1 MTLHGLDERC
11 NKPADF
17 YKPCIRT
24 ASAFE
29 DNRFQRICQPPVLEL
44 VDTVTTWNGL
54 TLDDC
59 ETLHFIQGYLKV
71 CLEQLLQPQLI
82 RFRARILD
90 ELRSMDRGNCAVAS
104 FPETSVLRRCRF
116 HRAHLIEA
124 MLEALDA
131 PADHQGREHDT
142 SSQELLMLY
151 LWSLSCWLDIPNP
164 NTERT
169 AIDIRFQIYGV
180 SAAPFQLLNQAQVMS
195 SPDYLSFESLD
206 VLPLEGSS
214 IAIKPHYHPNI
225 SQELGGPHLHV
236 EYCIESNHPWIRW
249 DPRTRA
255 FTGLVPRFSRSS
267 DVPRDF
273 GQVCRLSS
281 LSSYSVIHL
290 LKIDIKAIAVL
301 GYGGSKVRLR
311 KTVRTRITLRV
322 LPPPSPPDQVATIF
336 PRRSP
341 QVEDQIGHGSHM
353 AYGLQSC
360 DLTQREKDND
370 SGYKSD
376 TANSDSPCLPLPT
389 VGFPD
394 LKSIMSYA
402 HPHQDKSSAS
412 ISHRSKISE
421 RSDPPVT
428 KSEKYNEEAEDLDCQ
443 YTPRGL
449 QKKNDA
455 CRWLDASVSP
465 KARKRQSYSATT
477 PRTVRRQPTVPPTE
491 SSKSQILGQAMGRS
505 EYSRHVEDKEN
516 SPIGN
521 VRAAVQLDFLVK
533 CQQDRQAR
541 KFPSSQVQQ
550 ISPKRQKGKQKDL
563 STWELRL
570 PLGDNSNL
578 RSYKHQPM
586 QRSEQV
592 PAPQATQEDATPLEP
607 LECFNKFSVLQDLSD
622 ASSARSVSDS
632 RAKAQAT
639 QEDAAPLEPLECFN
653 EFSVLQDLSDDSSG
667 RSLGENRACYPTPPT
682 SNFEPAPSGSDSPR
696 TAVLRSTAGRLRSDT
711 QSTGVSIASASC
723 IPAPPSPTKSSD
735 DLEGGFA
742 LSTRRDYDR
751 LKKVLESR
759 QAFDV
764 FRQPGL
770 SQVEKRQIVEA
781 LKMSVGNSASRS
793 SSLGM
798 PVDEYKGMTAEES
811 DGDKEDDEWDGGLS
825 DEDSNGDS
833 WAPRLWNGW

>member
-1 MTLHGLDERC
+1 MTLHGLEERY

-29 DNRFQRICQPPVLEL
+29 DNRFQRIRQPPVLEL

-59 ETLHFIQGYLKV
+59 ETLQFIQGYLKI

-82 RFRARILD
+82 RFRARVLD
-90 ELRSMDRGNCAVAS
+90 ELRSMHRGNCAAAS
-104 FPETSVLRRCRF
+104 LTETSVLHRCQF

-142 SSQELLMLY
+142 YSQELLMLY
-151 LWSLSCWLDIPNP
+151 LWSLNCWLDIPNP

-169 AIDIRFQIYGV
+169 AIDIRFQICGV

-195 SPDYLSFESLD
+195 SPDYLSFEGLD

-225 SQELGGPHLHV
+225 SRELGGPHLHV

-249 DPRTRA
+249 EPRTGA
-255 FTGLVPRFSRSS
+255 FIGLVPRFSQSS
-267 DVPRDF
+267 DVPRLF

-322 LPPPSPPDQVATIF
+322 LPPPSPPDQVAMIF

-341 QVEDQIGHGSHM
+341 QAEDQIGHVSNM
-353 AYGLQSC
+353 AHGLQSC
-360 DLTQREKDND
+360 DLTKREKDNV
-370 SGYKSD
+370 SGYNSD

-394 LKSIMSYA
+394 LKSIMSYP

-412 ISHRSKISE
+412 ISDRSKINE
-421 RSDPPVT
+421 RSEPPVT

-449 QKKNDA
+449 QKKKDA

-477 PRTVRRQPTVPPTE
+477 PRTVHRQPAVPPAE
-491 SSKSQILGQAMGRS
+491 SSKSQILGQAIDRS
-505 EYSRHVEDKEN
+505 EPSCHVEDKEN
-516 SPIGN
+516 SLIGN

-541 KFPSSQVQQ
+541 KVPSSQVQQ

-563 STWELRL
+563 SNWELRL

-578 RSYKHQPM
+578 RSYKYQPM

-592 PAPQATQEDATPLEP
+592 LAPQATQEDATPLEP

-622 ASSARSVSDS
+622 ASSARSVSCS
-632 RAKAQAT
+632 
-639 QEDAAPLEPLECFN
+639 
-653 EFSVLQDLSDDSSG
+653 
-667 RSLGENRACYPTPPT
+667 RACYPTPPT
-682 SNFEPAPSGSDSPR
+682 SDFEPAPSGSHSPR
-696 TAVLRSTAGRLRSDT
+696 TALLRSTAGRLRSDT
-711 QSTGVSIASASC
+711 QSTGLSIASASS
-723 IPAPPSPTKSSD
+723 IPAPPSPTKSGD

-742 LSTRRDYDR
+742 LSTRRDYDK

-759 QAFDV
+759 QAVDV

-770 SQVEKRQIVEA
+770 SQVEKRQMVEA
-781 LKMSVGNSASRS
+781 LKMSVGSSASRS
-793 SSLGM
+793 SSLAM
-798 PVDEYKGMTAEES
+798 PVDDYKGMTAGES
-811 DGDKEDDEWDGGLS
+811 DGDTENDEWDGELS
-825 DEDSNGDS
+825 DEDYNRDS